1 MLEIFKIVKDR
12 KLFPIVPVFNGQN
25 RPSVSW
31 KDDTYHID
39 NIEKLEAQGEYFSYK
54 NKNGENKT
62 GKITGAALITGAK
75 SNIMVLDLD
84 RNHGTDGKDGI
95 SEYKK
100 IIDSLNLTEE
110 EIKKAFN
117 TFTVKTP
124 NGGLHLYFKYRE
136 GLKNTS
142 NGELAIDIRTDGG
155 IIITPGSLRRMKD
168 GTTKEYTV
176 RKNEE
181 IQQMPEQLFNKLQN
195 IFNSRNN
202 KKESTGNKIKTIK
215 LSTNN
220 YYSIKNEGERDNAL
234 FKYLCSMID
243 YKFFKNEENL
253 LQLAKMYNQC
263 YINPP
268 FDENTVMQKT
278 KQAISYVKK
287 PYCSS
292 TGKVVN
298 GSLVKYILNN
308 NDCYVKGNMFYIYD
322 KNEGIYK
329 YKDTND
335 LLKMYYDSI
344 VIDEDIDPAKAKKFA
359 DTIMGLGDRYTE
371 TFAYEN
377 RYIACKNGI
386 IDSLSNELLEFN
398 SKYKL
403 DCKFNGYYMKD
414 RQEYKDKFNQS
425 RFKSFLTDLLD
436 ESTIDTLQEAWGT
449 ILCPNSSKVQQCFIY
464 IGLGSNGKSSL
475 FDIQEALLK
484 DADKSICGISLG
496 AFGDDFILSMA
507 EGKRMNVVR
516 DDAFEYKISGL
527 FKSCVCGEEVTVNK
541 KHKDY
546 VRIKFNLSWFYG
558 LNTMPITSDK
568 SFGFYRRPI
577 LIPFNRRFGSKK
589 DVLEGKADKEAIPG
603 IVEEIINNEMDIVFN
618 WAYEGLQRLISNNWK
633 ITQSQEALNK
643 MEEYKEESDT
653 AYAFYKHKLIKSIGS
668 KISASALYKDYEE
681 YCMVERLKP
690 MNPTQFGRQLKSLG
704 HEKFKSC
711 GNMYFKDLDYYK
723 KYTEAEDNDMP
734 F

>member
-1 MLEIFKIVKDR
+1 MLNIFNTVKDR
-12 KLFPIVPVFNGQN
+12 KLLPVVPIFNN
-25 RPSVSW
+25 ANFPSVPW
-31 KDDTYHID
+31 KSEINHID
-39 NIEKLEAQGEYFSYK
+39 TIEKLEQQGEYFDYK
-54 NKNGENKT
+54 NKNNEAKK
-62 GKITGAALITGAK
+62 GKITGASLLTGEK
-75 SNIMVLDLD
+75 SGVMVLDLD
-84 RNHGTDGKDGI
+84 RNHGTGEVDGVVN
-95 SEYKK
+95 YKK
-100 IIDSLNLTEE
+100 LVDSLNLSEE
-110 EIKKAFN
+110 DKEKAFN

-124 NGGLHLYFKYRE
+124 NGGLHLYFNWKE
-136 GLKNTS
+136 GLKSDS
-142 NGELAIDIRTDGG
+142 NNKLSIDLKTTGG
-155 IIITPGSLRRMKD
+155 LIVAPGSIRKMKD
-168 GTTKEYTV
+168 GTFKTYTV
-176 RKNEE
+176 YKDVE
-181 IQQMPEQLFNKLQN
+181 IQDMPEGLFNELLKYFGKVKPVAKN
-195 IFNSRNN
+195 
-202 KKESTGNKIKTIK
+202 TKIKTIK
-215 LSTNN
+215 SASNN
-220 YYSIKNEGERDNAL
+220 HYTVKNEGERDAAL

-243 YKFFKNEENL
+243 YKFFKNEKNL
-253 LQLAKMYNQC
+253 FELAKMYNQC

-278 KQAISYVKK
+278 RQAISYVKK

-329 YKDTND
+329 YKDSND
-335 LLKMYYDSI
+335 LLKMYYDNI
-344 VIDEDIDPAKAKKFA
+344 VIDEDIDPAKAKKFS
-359 DTIMGLGDRYTE
+359 DTIMGLGDRYTD
-371 TFAYEN
+371 TFTYEN
-377 RYIACKNGI
+377 RYIACENGI
-386 IDSLSNELLEFN
+386 IDSLNNELLEFN
-398 SKYKL
+398 PKYKL
-403 DCKFNGYYMKD
+403 DCKFNGSYMKN

-425 RFKSFLTDLLD
+425 RFKRFLNDLLD
-436 ESTIDTLQEAWGT
+436 ESTISTLQEAWGT
-449 ILCPNSSKVQQCFIY
+449 ILCPTSSKVQQCFIY

-577 LIPFNRRFGSKK
+577 LIPFNNRFGSKK
-589 DVLEGKADKEAIPG
+589 DVLEGKADKVAIPG
-603 IVEEIINNEMDIVFN
+603 VVEDIINNEMDIVFN
-618 WAYEGLQRLISNNWK
+618 WAYEGLQRLILNNWK

-681 YCMVERLKP
+681 YCTIERLKP

-704 HEKFKSC
+704 HDKFKSC
-711 GNMYFKDLDYYK
+711 GNMYFKDLDYIK
-723 KYTEAEDNDMP
+723 LIEIDDNEMP

>member
-1 MLEIFKIVKDR
+1 MLNIFNTVKDR
-12 KLFPIVPVFNGQN
+12 KLLPVVPIFNN
-25 RPSVSW
+25 ANFPSVPW
-31 KDDTYHID
+31 KSEINHID
-39 NIEKLEAQGEYFSYK
+39 TIEKLEQQGEYFDYK
-54 NKNGENKT
+54 NKNNEAKK
-62 GKITGAALITGAK
+62 GKITGASLLTGEK
-75 SNIMVLDLD
+75 SGVMVLDLD
-84 RNHGTDGKDGI
+84 RNHGTGEVDGVVN
-95 SEYKK
+95 YKK
-100 IIDSLNLTEE
+100 LVDSLNLSEE
-110 EIKKAFN
+110 DKEKAFN

-124 NGGLHLYFKYRE
+124 NGGLHLYFNWKE
-136 GLKNTS
+136 GLKSDSNNKLSIDLKTS
-142 NGELAIDIRTDGG
+142 GG
-155 IIITPGSLRRMKD
+155 LIVAPGSIRKMKD
-168 GTTKEYTV
+168 GTYKTYTV
-176 RKNEE
+176 YKDVE
-181 IQQMPEQLFNKLQN
+181 IQEMPDKLFNELLKYFGKVKPVAKN
-195 IFNSRNN
+195 
-202 KKESTGNKIKTIK
+202 TKIKTIK
-215 LSTNN
+215 SASNN
-220 YYSIKNEGERDNAL
+220 HYTVKNEGERDAAL

-243 YKFFKNEENL
+243 YKFFKNEKNL
-253 LQLAKMYNQC
+253 FELAKMYNQC

-278 KQAISYVKK
+278 RQAISYVKK

-329 YKDTND
+329 YKDSND
-335 LLKMYYDSI
+335 LLKMYYDNI

-359 DTIMGLGDRYTE
+359 DTIMGLGDRYTD
-371 TFAYEN
+371 TFAYED
-377 RYIACKNGI
+377 RYIACENGI
-386 IDSLSNELLEFN
+386 IDSFNNELLEFN

-464 IGLGSNGKSSL
+464 IGFGSNGKSSL
-475 FDIQEALLK
+475 FKIQEALLK

-577 LIPFNRRFGSKK
+577 LIPFNNRFGSKK
-589 DVLEGKADKEAIPG
+589 DVLEGRADKVAIPG
-603 IVEEIINNEMDIVFN
+603 VVEDIINNEMDIVFN
-618 WAYEGLQRLISNNWK
+618 WAYEGLQRLILNNWK

-681 YCMVERLKP
+681 YCTIERLKP

-704 HEKFKSC
+704 HDKFKSC
-711 GNMYFKDLDYYK
+711 GNMYFKDLDYIK
-723 KYTEAEDNDMP
+723 LIEIDDNEMP

>member
-1 MLEIFKIVKDR
+1 MLNIFNTVKDR
-12 KLFPIVPVFNGQN
+12 KLLPVVPIFNN
-25 RPSVSW
+25 ANFPSVPW
-31 KDDTYHID
+31 KSEINHID
-39 NIEKLEAQGEYFSYK
+39 TIEKLEQQGEYFDYK
-54 NKNGENKT
+54 NKNNEAKK
-62 GKITGAALITGAK
+62 GKITGASLLTGEK
-75 SNIMVLDLD
+75 SGVMVLDLD
-84 RNHGTDGKDGI
+84 RNHGTGEVDGVVN
-95 SEYKK
+95 YKK
-100 IIDSLNLTEE
+100 LVDSLNLSEE
-110 EIKKAFN
+110 DKEKAFN

-124 NGGLHLYFKYRE
+124 NGGLHLYFNWKE
-136 GLKNTS
+136 GLKSDSNNKLSIDLKTS
-142 NGELAIDIRTDGG
+142 GG
-155 IIITPGSLRRMKD
+155 LIVAPGSIRKMKD
-168 GTTKEYTV
+168 GTYKTYTV
-176 RKNEE
+176 YKDVE
-181 IQQMPEQLFNKLQN
+181 IQEMPDKLFNELLKYFGKVKPVAKN
-195 IFNSRNN
+195 
-202 KKESTGNKIKTIK
+202 TKIKTIK
-215 LSTNN
+215 SASNN
-220 YYSIKNEGERDNAL
+220 HYTVKNEGERDAAL

-243 YKFFKNEENL
+243 YKFFKNEKNL
-253 LQLAKMYNQC
+253 FELAKMYNQC

-278 KQAISYVKK
+278 RQAISYVKK

-329 YKDTND
+329 YKDSND
-335 LLKMYYDSI
+335 LLKMYYDNI
-344 VIDEDIDPAKAKKFA
+344 VIDEDIDPAKAKKFS
-359 DTIMGLGDRYTE
+359 DTIMGLGDRYTD
-371 TFAYEN
+371 TFTYEN
-377 RYIACKNGI
+377 RYIACENGI
-386 IDSLSNELLEFN
+386 IDSLNNELLEFN
-398 SKYKL
+398 PKYKL
-403 DCKFNGYYMKD
+403 DCKFNGSYMKN

-425 RFKSFLTDLLD
+425 RFKRFLNDLLD
-436 ESTIDTLQEAWGT
+436 ESTISTLQEAWGT

-577 LIPFNRRFGSKK
+577 LIPFNNRFGSKK
-589 DVLEGKADKEAIPG
+589 DVLEGKADKVAIPG
-603 IVEEIINNEMDIVFN
+603 VVEDIINNEMDIVFN
-618 WAYEGLQRLISNNWK
+618 WAYEGLQRLILNNWK

-681 YCMVERLKP
+681 YCTIERLKP

-704 HEKFKSC
+704 HDKFKSC
-711 GNMYFKDLDYYK
+711 GNMYFKDLDYIK
-723 KYTEAEDNDMP
+723 LIEIDDNEMP

>member
-1 MLEIFKIVKDR
+1 LLNIFNTVKDR
-12 KLFPIVPVFNGQN
+12 KLLPVVPIFNN
-25 RPSVSW
+25 ANFPSVPW
-31 KDDTYHID
+31 KSEINHID
-39 NIEKLEAQGEYFSYK
+39 TIEKLEQQGEYFDYK
-54 NKNGENKT
+54 NKNNEAKK
-62 GKITGAALITGAK
+62 GKITGASLLTGEK
-75 SNIMVLDLD
+75 SGVMVLDLD
-84 RNHGTDGKDGI
+84 RNHGTGEVDGVVN
-95 SEYKK
+95 YKK
-100 IIDSLNLTEE
+100 LVDSLNLSEE
-110 EIKKAFN
+110 DKEKAFN

-124 NGGLHLYFKYRE
+124 NGGLHLYFNWKE
-136 GLKNTS
+136 GLKSDSNNKLSIDLKTS
-142 NGELAIDIRTDGG
+142 GG
-155 IIITPGSLRRMKD
+155 LIVAPGSIRKMKD
-168 GTTKEYTV
+168 GTYKTYTV
-176 RKNEE
+176 YKDVE
-181 IQQMPEQLFNKLQN
+181 IQEMPDKLFNELLKYFGKVKPVAKN
-195 IFNSRNN
+195 
-202 KKESTGNKIKTIK
+202 TKIKTIK
-215 LSTNN
+215 SASNN
-220 YYSIKNEGERDNAL
+220 HYTVKNEGERDAAL

-243 YKFFKNEENL
+243 YKFFKNEKNL
-253 LQLAKMYNQC
+253 FELAKMYNQC

-278 KQAISYVKK
+278 RQAISYVKK

-329 YKDTND
+329 YKDSND
-335 LLKMYYDSI
+335 LLKMYYDNI

-359 DTIMGLGDRYTE
+359 DTIMGLGDRYTD
-371 TFAYEN
+371 TFAYED
-377 RYIACKNGI
+377 RYIACENGI
-386 IDSLSNELLEFN
+386 IDSLNNELLEFN
-398 SKYKL
+398 PKYKL
-403 DCKFNGYYMKD
+403 DCKFNGSYMKD
-414 RQEYKDKFNQS
+414 RQEYVNKFNQS
-425 RFKSFLTDLLD
+425 RFKRFLNDLLD
-436 ESTIDTLQEAWGT
+436 ESTISTLQEAWGT

-577 LIPFNRRFGSKK
+577 LIPFNNRFGSKK
-589 DVLEGKADKEAIPG
+589 DVLEGRADKEAIPG

-618 WAYEGLQRLISNNWK
+618 WAFEGLQRLIKNKWK
-633 ITQSQEALNK
+633 INQSQAALNK
-643 MEEYKEESDT
+643 MEEYKEESDS
-653 AYAFYKHKLIKSIGS
+653 AYAFYKYKLIKSIGS
-668 KISASALYKDYEE
+668 KISASSLYKDYEE
-681 YCMVERLKP
+681 YCTIERLKP

-711 GNMYFKDLDYYK
+711 GNMYFKDLAYVKFIPIDDDK
-723 KYTEAEDNDMP
+723 MP

>member
-1 MLEIFKIVKDR
+1 MLNIFNTVKDR
-12 KLFPIVPVFNGQN
+12 KLLPVVPIFNN
-25 RPSVSW
+25 ANFPSVPW
-31 KDDTYHID
+31 KSEINHID
-39 NIEKLEAQGEYFSYK
+39 TIEKLEQQGEYFDYK
-54 NKNGENKT
+54 NKNNEAKK
-62 GKITGAALITGAK
+62 GKITGASLLTGEK
-75 SNIMVLDLD
+75 SGVMVLDLD
-84 RNHGTDGKDGI
+84 RNHGTGEVDGVVN
-95 SEYKK
+95 YKK
-100 IIDSLNLTEE
+100 LVDSLNLSEE
-110 EIKKAFN
+110 DKEKAFN

-124 NGGLHLYFKYRE
+124 NGGLHLYFNWKE
-136 GLKNTS
+136 GLKSDSNNKLSIDLKTS
-142 NGELAIDIRTDGG
+142 GG
-155 IIITPGSLRRMKD
+155 LIVAPGSIRKMKD
-168 GTTKEYTV
+168 GTYKTYTV
-176 RKNEE
+176 YKDVE
-181 IQQMPEQLFNKLQN
+181 IQEMPDKLFNELLKYFGKVKPVAKN
-195 IFNSRNN
+195 
-202 KKESTGNKIKTIK
+202 TKIKTIK
-215 LSTNN
+215 SASNN
-220 YYSIKNEGERDNAL
+220 HYTVKNEGERDAAL

-243 YKFFKNEENL
+243 YKFFKNEKNL
-253 LQLAKMYNQC
+253 FELAKMYNQC

-278 KQAISYVKK
+278 RQAISYVKK

-329 YKDTND
+329 YKDSND
-335 LLKMYYDSI
+335 LLKMYYDNI
-344 VIDEDIDPAKAKKFA
+344 VIDEDIDPAKAKKFS
-359 DTIMGLGDRYTE
+359 DTIMGLGDRYTD
-371 TFAYEN
+371 TFTYEN
-377 RYIACKNGI
+377 RYIACENGI
-386 IDSLSNELLEFN
+386 IDSLNNELLEFN
-398 SKYKL
+398 PKYKL
-403 DCKFNGYYMKD
+403 DCKFNGSYMKN

-425 RFKSFLTDLLD
+425 HFKKFLNDLLD
-436 ESTIDTLQEAWGT
+436 KSTISTLQEAWGT

-577 LIPFNRRFGSKK
+577 LIPFNNRFGSKK
-589 DVLEGKADKEAIPG
+589 DVLEGKADKVAIPG
-603 IVEEIINNEMDIVFN
+603 VVEDIINNEMDIVFN
-618 WAYEGLQRLISNNWK
+618 WAYEGLQRLILNNWK

-681 YCMVERLKP
+681 YCTIERLKP

-704 HEKFKSC
+704 HDKFKSC
-711 GNMYFKDLDYYK
+711 GNMYFKDLDYIK
-723 KYTEAEDNDMP
+723 LIEIDDNEMP

>member
-1 MLEIFKIVKDR
+1 LLNIFNTVKDR
-12 KLFPIVPVFNGQN
+12 KLLPVVPIFNN
-25 RPSVSW
+25 ANFPSVPW
-31 KDDTYHID
+31 KSEINHID
-39 NIEKLEAQGEYFSYK
+39 TIEKLEQQGEYFDYK
-54 NKNGENKT
+54 NKNNEAKK
-62 GKITGAALITGAK
+62 GKITGASLLTGEK
-75 SNIMVLDLD
+75 SGVMVLDLD
-84 RNHGTDGKDGI
+84 RNHGTGEVDGVI
-95 SEYKK
+95 NYKK
-100 IIDSLNLTEE
+100 LVDSLNLSEE
-110 EIKKAFN
+110 DKKKAFN

-124 NGGLHLYFKYRE
+124 NGGLHLYFNWKE
-136 GLKNTS
+136 GLKSDS
-142 NGELAIDIRTDGG
+142 NNKLSIDLKTTGG
-155 IIITPGSLRRMKD
+155 LIVAPGSIRKMKD
-168 GTTKEYTV
+168 GTFKTYTV
-176 RKNEE
+176 YKDVE
-181 IQQMPEQLFNKLQN
+181 IQEMPDKLFNELLKYFGKVKPVAKN
-195 IFNSRNN
+195 
-202 KKESTGNKIKTIK
+202 TKIKTIK
-215 LSTNN
+215 SASNN
-220 YYSIKNEGERDNAL
+220 HYAVKNEGERDAAL

-253 LQLAKMYNQC
+253 FELAKMYNQC

-268 FDENTVMQKT
+268 FDENTVMQKV
-278 KQAISYVKK
+278 KQAIAYVKK
-287 PYCSS
+287 PYCGS

-329 YKDTND
+329 YKDSND
-335 LLKMYYDSI
+335 LLKMYYDNI
-344 VIDEDIDPAKAKKFA
+344 VIDEDIDPAKAKKFS
-359 DTIMGLGDRYTE
+359 DTIMGLGDRYTD
-371 TFAYEN
+371 TFTYEN
-377 RYIACKNGI
+377 RYIACENGI
-386 IDSLSNELLEFN
+386 IDSLNNELLEFN
-398 SKYKL
+398 PKYKL
-403 DCKFNGYYMKD
+403 DCKFNGSYMKN

-425 RFKSFLTDLLD
+425 RFKSFLNDLLD

-507 EGKRMNVVR
+507 EGKRMNIVR

-546 VRIKFNLSWFYG
+546 VRLKFNLSWFYG

-577 LIPFNRRFGSKK
+577 LIPFNNRFGSKK
-589 DVLEGKADKEAIPG
+589 DVLEGKADKVAIPG
-603 IVEEIINNEMDIVFN
+603 VVEDIINNEMDIVFN
-618 WAYEGLQRLISNNWK
+618 WAYEGLQRLILNNWK

-681 YCMVERLKP
+681 YCTIERLKP

-704 HEKFKSC
+704 HDKLKSC
-711 GNMYFKDLDYYK
+711 GNMYFKDLDYIK
-723 KYTEAEDNDMP
+723 LIEIDDNEMP

>member
-1 MLEIFKIVKDR
+1 MLNIFNTVKDR
-12 KLFPIVPVFNGQN
+12 KLLPVVPIFNN
-25 RPSVSW
+25 ANFPSVPW
-31 KDDTYHID
+31 KSEINHID
-39 NIEKLEAQGEYFSYK
+39 TIEKLEQQGEYFDYK
-54 NKNGENKT
+54 NKNNEAKK
-62 GKITGAALITGAK
+62 GKITGASLLTGEK
-75 SNIMVLDLD
+75 SGVMVLDLD
-84 RNHGTDGKDGI
+84 RNHGTGEVDGVVN
-95 SEYKK
+95 YKK
-100 IIDSLNLTEE
+100 LVDSLNLSEE
-110 EIKKAFN
+110 DKEKAFN

-124 NGGLHLYFKYRE
+124 NGGLHLYFNWKE
-136 GLKNTS
+136 GLKSDSNNKLSIDLKTS
-142 NGELAIDIRTDGG
+142 GG
-155 IIITPGSLRRMKD
+155 LIVAPGSIRKMKD
-168 GTTKEYTV
+168 GTYKTYTV
-176 RKNEE
+176 YKDVE
-181 IQQMPEQLFNKLQN
+181 IQEMPDKLFNELLKYFGKVKPVAKN
-195 IFNSRNN
+195 
-202 KKESTGNKIKTIK
+202 TKIKTIK
-215 LSTNN
+215 SASNN
-220 YYSIKNEGERDNAL
+220 HYTVKNEGERDAAL

-243 YKFFKNEENL
+243 YKFFKNEKNL
-253 LQLAKMYNQC
+253 FELAKMYNQC

-278 KQAISYVKK
+278 RQAISYVKK

-329 YKDTND
+329 YKDSND
-335 LLKMYYDSI
+335 LLKMYYDNI
-344 VIDEDIDPAKAKKFA
+344 VIDEDIDPAKAKKFS
-359 DTIMGLGDRYTE
+359 DTIMGLGDRYTD
-371 TFAYEN
+371 TFTYEN
-377 RYIACKNGI
+377 RYIACENGI
-386 IDSLSNELLEFN
+386 IDSLNNELLEFN
-398 SKYKL
+398 PKYKL
-403 DCKFNGYYMKD
+403 DCKFNGSYMKN

-425 RFKSFLTDLLD
+425 RFKRFLNDLLD
-436 ESTIDTLQEAWGT
+436 ESTISTLQEAWGT

-546 VRIKFNLSWFYG
+546 VRIKFNLPWFYG

-577 LIPFNRRFGSKK
+577 LIPFNNRFGSKK
-589 DVLEGKADKEAIPG
+589 DVLEGKADKVAIPG
-603 IVEEIINNEMDIVFN
+603 VVEDIINNEMDIVFN
-618 WAYEGLQRLISNNWK
+618 WAYEGLQRLILNNWK

-681 YCMVERLKP
+681 YCTIERLKP

-704 HEKFKSC
+704 HDKFKSC
-711 GNMYFKDLDYYK
+711 GNMYFKDLDYIK
-723 KYTEAEDNDMP
+723 LIEIDDNEMP

>member
-1 MLEIFKIVKDR
+1 MLNIFNTVKDR
-12 KLFPIVPVFNGQN
+12 KLLPVVPIFNN
-25 RPSVSW
+25 ANFPSVPW
-31 KDDTYHID
+31 KSEINHID
-39 NIEKLEAQGEYFSYK
+39 TIEKLEQQGEYFDYK
-54 NKNGENKT
+54 NKNNEAKK
-62 GKITGAALITGAK
+62 GKITGASLLTGEK
-75 SNIMVLDLD
+75 SGVMVLDLD
-84 RNHGTDGKDGI
+84 RNHGTGEVDGVVN
-95 SEYKK
+95 YKK
-100 IIDSLNLTEE
+100 LVDSLNLSEE
-110 EIKKAFN
+110 DKEKAFN

-124 NGGLHLYFKYRE
+124 NGGLHLYFNWKE
-136 GLKNTS
+136 GLKSDSNNKLSIDLKTS
-142 NGELAIDIRTDGG
+142 GG
-155 IIITPGSLRRMKD
+155 LIVAPGSIRKMKD
-168 GTTKEYTV
+168 GTYKTYTV
-176 RKNEE
+176 YKDVE
-181 IQQMPEQLFNKLQN
+181 IQEMPDKLFNELLKYFGKVKPVAKN
-195 IFNSRNN
+195 
-202 KKESTGNKIKTIK
+202 TKIKTIK
-215 LSTNN
+215 SASNN
-220 YYSIKNEGERDNAL
+220 HYTVKNEGERDAAL

-243 YKFFKNEENL
+243 YKFFKNEKNL
-253 LQLAKMYNQC
+253 FELAKMYNQC

-278 KQAISYVKK
+278 RQAISYVKK

-329 YKDTND
+329 YKDSND
-335 LLKMYYDSI
+335 LLKMYYDNI
-344 VIDEDIDPAKAKKFA
+344 VIDEDIDPAKAKKFS
-359 DTIMGLGDRYTE
+359 DTIMGLGDRYTD
-371 TFAYEN
+371 TFTYEN
-377 RYIACKNGI
+377 RYIACENGI
-386 IDSLSNELLEFN
+386 IDSLNNELLEFN
-398 SKYKL
+398 HKYKL
-403 DCKFNGYYMKD
+403 DCKFNGSYMKN

-425 RFKSFLTDLLD
+425 RFKIFLNDLLD
-436 ESTIDTLQEAWGT
+436 ESTISTLQEAWGT

-577 LIPFNRRFGSKK
+577 LIPFNNRFGSKK
-589 DVLEGKADKEAIPG
+589 DVLEGKADKVAIPG
-603 IVEEIINNEMDIVFN
+603 VVEDIINNEMDIVFN

-681 YCMVERLKP
+681 YCTIERLKP

-704 HEKFKSC
+704 HDKFKSC
-711 GNMYFKDLDYYK
+711 GNIYFKDLDYIK
-723 KYTEAEDNDMP
+723 LIAIDDNEMP

>member
-1 MLEIFKIVKDR
+1 MLNIFNTVKDR
-12 KLFPIVPVFNGQN
+12 KLLPVVPIFNN
-25 RPSVSW
+25 TNFPSVPW
-31 KDDTYHID
+31 KSEINHID
-39 NIEKLEAQGEYFSYK
+39 TIEKLEQQGEYFDYK
-54 NKNGENKT
+54 NKNNEAKK
-62 GKITGAALITGAK
+62 GKITGASLLTGEK
-75 SNIMVLDLD
+75 SGVMVLDLD
-84 RNHGTDGKDGI
+84 RNHGTGEVDGVVN
-95 SEYKK
+95 YKK
-100 IIDSLNLTEE
+100 LVDSLNLSEE
-110 EIKKAFN
+110 DKEKAFN

-124 NGGLHLYFKYRE
+124 NGGLHLYFNWKE
-136 GLKNTS
+136 GLKSDSNNKLSIDLKTS
-142 NGELAIDIRTDGG
+142 GG
-155 IIITPGSLRRMKD
+155 LIVAPGSIRKMKD
-168 GTTKEYTV
+168 GTYKTYTV
-176 RKNEE
+176 YKDVE
-181 IQQMPEQLFNKLQN
+181 IQEMPDKLFNELLKYFGKVKPVAKN
-195 IFNSRNN
+195 
-202 KKESTGNKIKTIK
+202 TKIKTIK
-215 LSTNN
+215 SASNN
-220 YYSIKNEGERDNAL
+220 HYTVKNEGERDAAL

-243 YKFFKNEENL
+243 YKFFKNEKNL
-253 LQLAKMYNQC
+253 FELAKMYNQC

-278 KQAISYVKK
+278 RQAISYVKK

-329 YKDTND
+329 YKDSND
-335 LLKMYYDSI
+335 LLKMYYDNI
-344 VIDEDIDPAKAKKFA
+344 VIDEDIDPAKAKKFS
-359 DTIMGLGDRYTE
+359 DTIMGLGDRYTD
-371 TFAYEN
+371 TFTYEN
-377 RYIACKNGI
+377 RYIACENGI
-386 IDSLSNELLEFN
+386 IDSLNNELLEFN
-398 SKYKL
+398 HKYKL
-403 DCKFNGYYMKD
+403 DCKFNGSYMKN

-425 RFKSFLTDLLD
+425 RFKRFLNDLLD
-436 ESTIDTLQEAWGT
+436 ESTISTLQEAWGT

-577 LIPFNRRFGSKK
+577 LIPFNNRFGSKK
-589 DVLEGKADKEAIPG
+589 DVLEGKADKVAIPG
-603 IVEEIINNEMDIVFN
+603 VVEDIINNEMDIVFN
-618 WAYEGLQRLISNNWK
+618 WAYEGLQRLILNNWK

-681 YCMVERLKP
+681 YCTIERLKP

-704 HEKFKSC
+704 HDKFKSC
-711 GNMYFKDLDYYK
+711 GNMYFKDLDYIK
-723 KYTEAEDNDMP
+723 LIEIDDNEMP

>member
-1 MLEIFKIVKDR
+1 MLNIFNTVKDR
-12 KLFPIVPVFNGQN
+12 KLLPVVPIFNN
-25 RPSVSW
+25 ANFPSVPW
-31 KDDTYHID
+31 KSEINHID
-39 NIEKLEAQGEYFSYK
+39 TIEKLEQQGEYFDYK
-54 NKNGENKT
+54 NKNNEAKK
-62 GKITGAALITGAK
+62 GKITGASLLTGEK
-75 SNIMVLDLD
+75 SGVMVLDLD
-84 RNHGTDGKDGI
+84 RNHGTGEVDGVVN
-95 SEYKK
+95 YKK
-100 IIDSLNLTEE
+100 LVDSLNLSEE
-110 EIKKAFN
+110 DKEKAFN

-124 NGGLHLYFKYRE
+124 NGGLHLYFNWKE
-136 GLKNTS
+136 GLKSDSNNKLSIDLKTS
-142 NGELAIDIRTDGG
+142 GG
-155 IIITPGSLRRMKD
+155 LIVAPGSIRKMKD
-168 GTTKEYTV
+168 GTYKTYTV
-176 RKNEE
+176 YKDVE
-181 IQQMPEQLFNKLQN
+181 IQEMPDKLFNELLKYFGKVKPVAKN
-195 IFNSRNN
+195 
-202 KKESTGNKIKTIK
+202 TKIKTIK
-215 LSTNN
+215 SASNN
-220 YYSIKNEGERDNAL
+220 HYTVKNEGERDAAL

-243 YKFFKNEENL
+243 YKFFKNEKNL
-253 LQLAKMYNQC
+253 FELAKMYNQC

-278 KQAISYVKK
+278 RQAISYVKK

-329 YKDTND
+329 YKDSND
-335 LLKMYYDSI
+335 LLKMYYDNI

-359 DTIMGLGDRYTE
+359 DTIMGLGDRYTD
-371 TFAYEN
+371 TFAYED
-377 RYIACKNGI
+377 RYIACENGI
-386 IDSLSNELLEFN
+386 IDSLNNELLEFN
-398 SKYKL
+398 PKYKL
-403 DCKFNGYYMKD
+403 DCKFNGSYMKD
-414 RQEYKDKFNQS
+414 RQEYVNKFNQS
-425 RFKSFLTDLLD
+425 RFKRFLNDLLD
-436 ESTIDTLQEAWGT
+436 ESTISTLQEAWGT

-577 LIPFNRRFGSKK
+577 LIPFNNRFGSKK
-589 DVLEGKADKEAIPG
+589 DVLEGRADKEAIPG

-618 WAYEGLQRLISNNWK
+618 WAFEGLQRLIKNKWK
-633 ITQSQEALNK
+633 INQSQAALNK
-643 MEEYKEESDT
+643 MEEYKEESDS
-653 AYAFYKHKLIKSIGS
+653 AYAFYKYKLIKSIGS
-668 KISASALYKDYEE
+668 KISASSLYKDYEE
-681 YCMVERLKP
+681 YCTIERLKP

-711 GNMYFKDLDYYK
+711 GNMYFKDLAYVKFIPIDDDK
-723 KYTEAEDNDMP
+723 MP

>member
-1 MLEIFKIVKDR
+1 MLNIFNTVKDR
-12 KLFPIVPVFNGQN
+12 KLLPVVPIFNN
-25 RPSVSW
+25 ANFPSVPW
-31 KDDTYHID
+31 KSEINHID
-39 NIEKLEAQGEYFSYK
+39 TIEKLEQQGEYFDYK
-54 NKNGENKT
+54 NKNNEAKK
-62 GKITGAALITGAK
+62 GKITGASLLTGEK
-75 SNIMVLDLD
+75 SGVMVLDLD
-84 RNHGTDGKDGI
+84 RNHGTGEVDGVVN
-95 SEYKK
+95 YKK
-100 IIDSLNLTEE
+100 LVDSLNLSEE
-110 EIKKAFN
+110 DKEKAFN

-124 NGGLHLYFKYRE
+124 NGGLHLYFNWKE
-136 GLKNTS
+136 GLKSDSNNKLSIDLKTS
-142 NGELAIDIRTDGG
+142 GG
-155 IIITPGSLRRMKD
+155 LIVAPGSIRKMKD
-168 GTTKEYTV
+168 GTYKTYTV
-176 RKNEE
+176 YKDVE
-181 IQQMPEQLFNKLQN
+181 IQEMPDKLFNELLKYFGKVKPVAKN
-195 IFNSRNN
+195 
-202 KKESTGNKIKTIK
+202 TKIKTIK
-215 LSTNN
+215 SASNN
-220 YYSIKNEGERDNAL
+220 HYTVKNEGERDAAL

-243 YKFFKNEENL
+243 YKFFKNEKNL
-253 LQLAKMYNQC
+253 FELAKMYNQC

-268 FDENTVMQKT
+268 FDESTVMQKT
-278 KQAISYVKK
+278 RQAISYVKK

-329 YKDTND
+329 YKDSND
-335 LLKMYYDSI
+335 LLKMYYDNI
-344 VIDEDIDPAKAKKFA
+344 VIDEDIDPAKAKKFS
-359 DTIMGLGDRYTE
+359 DTIMGLGDRYTD
-371 TFAYEN
+371 TFTYEN
-377 RYIACKNGI
+377 RYIACENGI
-386 IDSLSNELLEFN
+386 IDSLNNELLEFN
-398 SKYKL
+398 HKYKL
-403 DCKFNGYYMKD
+403 DCKFNGSYMKN

-425 RFKSFLTDLLD
+425 RFKIFLNDLLD
-436 ESTIDTLQEAWGT
+436 ESTISTLQEAWGT

-577 LIPFNRRFGSKK
+577 LIPFNNRFGSKK
-589 DVLEGKADKEAIPG
+589 DVLEGKADKVAIPG
-603 IVEEIINNEMDIVFN
+603 VVEDIINNEMDIVFN

-681 YCMVERLKP
+681 YCTIERLKP

-704 HEKFKSC
+704 HDKFKSC
-711 GNMYFKDLDYYK
+711 GNIYFKDLDYIK
-723 KYTEAEDNDMP
+723 LIAIDDNEMP

>member
-1 MLEIFKIVKDR
+1 MLDIFNTVKDR
-12 KLFPIVPVFNGQN
+12 KLLPVVPIFNN
-25 RPSVSW
+25 TNFPSVPW
-31 KDDTYHID
+31 KDANHID
-39 NIEKLEAQGEYFSYK
+39 NIEKLEAQGEHFQYK
-54 NKNGENKT
+54 NKNNENKK
-62 GKITGAALITGAK
+62 GKITGASLLTGKK
-75 SNIMVLDLD
+75 SGYMVLDLD
-84 RNHGTDGKDGI
+84 RNHGSGEVDGVAN
-95 SEYKK
+95 YKK
-100 IIDSLNLTEE
+100 LVDGLNLTEE
-110 EIKKAFN
+110 EKEKAFN
-117 TFTVKTP
+117 TFTVRTP
-124 NGGLHLYFKYRE
+124 NGGLHLYFKYKE
-136 GLKNTS
+136 GLKSDS
-142 NGELAIDIRTDGG
+142 NSKLSIDLKTDGG
-155 IIITPGSLRRMKD
+155 LIVAPGSIRKMKD
-168 GTTKEYTV
+168 GTFRTYTV
-176 RKNEE
+176 HKDNPVEE
-181 IQQMPEQLFNKLQN
+181 MPEALFNELLKYFGKVKPEAKN
-195 IFNSRNN
+195 
-202 KKESTGNKIKTIK
+202 NKIKTIK
-215 LSTNN
+215 STSNN
-220 YYSIKNEGERDNAL
+220 HYSVKNEGERDDAL

-243 YKFFKNEENL
+243 YKFFKNEGNL
-253 LQLAKMYNQC
+253 MELAKMYNQC

-268 FDENTVMQKT
+268 FDENTVIQKV

-287 PYCSS
+287 PYCGS

-308 NDCYVKGNMFYIYD
+308 NECYVKGNMFYIYD
-322 KNEGIYK
+322 KKEGIYT
-329 YKDTND
+329 YKDSND

-359 DTIMGLGDRYTE
+359 DTIMGLSDRYTD
-371 TFAYEN
+371 TFTYEN

-386 IDSLSNELLEFN
+386 IDSLNNELLEFN
-398 SKYKL
+398 PKYKL
-403 DCKFNGYYMKD
+403 DCKFDGSYIKD

-425 RFKSFLTDLLD
+425 RFKSFLNDLLD

-577 LIPFNRRFGSKK
+577 LIPFNNRFGSKK

-603 IVEEIINNEMDIVFN
+603 IVEDIINNEMDIVFN
-618 WAYEGLQRLISNNWK
+618 WAYEGLQRLIKNNWK

-643 MEEYKEESDT
+643 MEEYKEESDS
-653 AYAFYKHKLIKSIGS
+653 AYAFYKYKLIKSIGN
-668 KISASALYKDYEE
+668 KISASALYKDYEA
-681 YCMVERLKP
+681 YCEVERLKP
-690 MNPTQFGRQLKSLG
+690 MNPANFGRQLASLG
-704 HEKFKSC
+704 HDKFKSH
-711 GNMYFKDLDYYK
+711 GNIYFKNLDYRK
-723 KYTEAEDNDMP
+723 FEEAEDNEMP

>member
-1 MLEIFKIVKDR
+1 MLNIFNTVKDK
-12 KLFPIVPVFNGQN
+12 KLLPVVPIFNN
-25 RPSVSW
+25 ANFPSVPW
-31 KDDTYHID
+31 KSEINHID
-39 NIEKLEAQGEYFSYK
+39 TIDKLEQQGEYFDYK
-54 NKNGENKT
+54 NKNNEAKK
-62 GKITGAALITGAK
+62 GKITGASLLTGEK
-75 SNIMVLDLD
+75 SGVMVLDLD
-84 RNHGTDGKDGI
+84 RNHGTGEVDGVVN
-95 SEYKK
+95 YKK
-100 IIDSLNLTEE
+100 LVDSLNLSEE
-110 EIKKAFN
+110 DKKKAFN

-136 GLKNTS
+136 GLKSDSNNKLSIDLKTS
-142 NGELAIDIRTDGG
+142 GG
-155 IIITPGSLRRMKD
+155 LIVAPGSIRKMKD
-168 GTTKEYTV
+168 ESYKTYTV
-176 RKNEE
+176 YKDVE
-181 IQQMPEQLFNKLQN
+181 IQEIPEGLFNELLKYFGKVKPAAKN
-195 IFNSRNN
+195 
-202 KKESTGNKIKTIK
+202 NKIKTIK
-215 LSTNN
+215 SASNN
-220 YYSIKNEGERDNAL
+220 HYTVKNEGERDAAL

-243 YKFFKNEENL
+243 YKFFKHEKNL
-253 LQLAKMYNQC
+253 LELAKMYNQC

-268 FDENTVMQKT
+268 FDENTVIQKV
-278 KQAISYVKK
+278 KQAIAYVKK

-329 YKDTND
+329 YKDSND
-335 LLKMYYDSI
+335 LLKMYYDNI
-344 VIDEDIDPAKAKKFA
+344 VIDEDIDPAKAKKFS
-359 DTIMGLGDRYTE
+359 DTIMGLGDRYTD
-371 TFAYEN
+371 TFTYEN
-377 RYIACKNGI
+377 RYIACENGI
-386 IDSLSNELLEFN
+386 IDSLNNELLEFN
-398 SKYKL
+398 PKYKL
-403 DCKFNGYYMKD
+403 DCKFNGSYMKN

-425 RFKSFLTDLLD
+425 HFKKFLNDLLD
-436 ESTIDTLQEAWGT
+436 KSTISTLQEAWGT

-577 LIPFNRRFGSKK
+577 LIPFNNRFGSKK
-589 DVLEGKADKEAIPG
+589 DVLEGKADKVAIPG
-603 IVEEIINNEMDIVFN
+603 VVEDIINNEMDIVFN
-618 WAYEGLQRLISNNWK
+618 WAYEGLQRLILNNWK

-681 YCMVERLKP
+681 YCTIERLKP

-704 HEKFKSC
+704 HDKFKSC
-711 GNMYFKDLDYYK
+711 GNMYFKDLDYIK
-723 KYTEAEDNDMP
+723 LIEIDDNEMP

>member
-1 MLEIFKIVKDR
+1 MLNIFNTVKDR
-12 KLFPIVPVFNGQN
+12 KLLPVVPIFNN
-25 RPSVSW
+25 ANFPSVPW
-31 KDDTYHID
+31 KSEINHID
-39 NIEKLEAQGEYFSYK
+39 TIDKLEQQGEYFDYK
-54 NKNGENKT
+54 NKNNEAKK
-62 GKITGAALITGAK
+62 GKITGASLLTGEK
-75 SNIMVLDLD
+75 SGVMVLDLD
-84 RNHGTDGKDGI
+84 RNHGTGEVDGVVN
-95 SEYKK
+95 YKK
-100 IIDSLNLTEE
+100 LVDSLNLSEE
-110 EIKKAFN
+110 DKKKAFN

-124 NGGLHLYFKYRE
+124 NGGLHLYFNWKE
-136 GLKNTS
+136 GLKSDS
-142 NGELAIDIRTDGG
+142 NNKLSIDLKTTGG
-155 IIITPGSLRRMKD
+155 LIVAPGSIRKMKD
-168 GTTKEYTV
+168 GTFKTYTV
-176 RKNEE
+176 YKDVE
-181 IQQMPEQLFNKLQN
+181 IQDMPEGLFNELLKYFGKVKPVAKN
-195 IFNSRNN
+195 
-202 KKESTGNKIKTIK
+202 TKIKTIK
-215 LSTNN
+215 SASNN
-220 YYSIKNEGERDNAL
+220 HYTVKNEGERDAAL

-243 YKFFKNEENL
+243 YKFFKNEKNL
-253 LQLAKMYNQC
+253 FELAKMYNQC

-278 KQAISYVKK
+278 RQAISYVKK

-329 YKDTND
+329 YKDSND
-335 LLKMYYDSI
+335 LLKMYYDNI
-344 VIDEDIDPAKAKKFA
+344 VIDEDIDPAKAKKFS
-359 DTIMGLGDRYTE
+359 DTIMGLGDRYTD
-371 TFAYEN
+371 TFTYEN
-377 RYIACKNGI
+377 RYIACENGI
-386 IDSLSNELLEFN
+386 IDSLNNELLEFN
-398 SKYKL
+398 PKYKL
-403 DCKFNGYYMKD
+403 DCKFNGSYMKN

-425 RFKSFLTDLLD
+425 HFKKFLNDLLD
-436 ESTIDTLQEAWGT
+436 KSTISTLQEAWGT

-577 LIPFNRRFGSKK
+577 LIPFNNRFGSKK
-589 DVLEGKADKEAIPG
+589 DVLEGKADKVAIPG
-603 IVEEIINNEMDIVFN
+603 VVEDIINNEMDIVFN
-618 WAYEGLQRLISNNWK
+618 WAYEGLQRLILNNWK

-681 YCMVERLKP
+681 YCTIERLKP

-704 HEKFKSC
+704 HDKFKSC
-711 GNMYFKDLDYYK
+711 GNMYFKDLDYIK
-723 KYTEAEDNDMP
+723 LIEIDDNEMP

>member
-1 MLEIFKIVKDR
+1 MLNIFNTVKDR
-12 KLFPIVPVFNGQN
+12 KLLPVVPIFNN
-25 RPSVSW
+25 ANFPSVPW
-31 KDDTYHID
+31 KSEINHID
-39 NIEKLEAQGEYFSYK
+39 TIEKLEQQGEYFDYK
-54 NKNGENKT
+54 NKNNEAKK
-62 GKITGAALITGAK
+62 GKITGASLLTGEK
-75 SNIMVLDLD
+75 SGVMVLDLD
-84 RNHGTDGKDGI
+84 RNHGTGEVDGVVN
-95 SEYKK
+95 YKK
-100 IIDSLNLTEE
+100 LVDSLNLSEE
-110 EIKKAFN
+110 DKEKAFN

-124 NGGLHLYFKYRE
+124 NGGLHLYFNWKE
-136 GLKNTS
+136 GLKSDSNNKLSIDLKTS
-142 NGELAIDIRTDGG
+142 GG
-155 IIITPGSLRRMKD
+155 LIVAPGSIRKMKD
-168 GTTKEYTV
+168 GTYKTYTV
-176 RKNEE
+176 YKDVE
-181 IQQMPEQLFNKLQN
+181 IQEMPDKLFNELLKYFGKVKPVAKN
-195 IFNSRNN
+195 
-202 KKESTGNKIKTIK
+202 TKIKTIK
-215 LSTNN
+215 SASNN
-220 YYSIKNEGERDNAL
+220 HYTVKNEGERDAAL

-243 YKFFKNEENL
+243 YKFFKNEKNL
-253 LQLAKMYNQC
+253 FELAKMYNQC

-278 KQAISYVKK
+278 RQAISYVKK

-329 YKDTND
+329 YKDSND
-335 LLKMYYDSI
+335 LLKMYYDNI
-344 VIDEDIDPAKAKKFA
+344 VIDEDIDPAKAKKFS
-359 DTIMGLGDRYTE
+359 DTIMGLGDRYTD
-371 TFAYEN
+371 TFTYEN
-377 RYIACKNGI
+377 RYIACENGI
-386 IDSLSNELLEFN
+386 IDSLNNELLEFN
-398 SKYKL
+398 HKYKL
-403 DCKFNGYYMKD
+403 DCKFNGSYMKN

-425 RFKSFLTDLLD
+425 RFKIFLNDLLD
-436 ESTIDTLQEAWGT
+436 ESTISTLQEAWGT

-577 LIPFNRRFGSKK
+577 LIPFNNRFGSKK
-589 DVLEGKADKEAIPG
+589 DVLEGKADKVAIPG
-603 IVEEIINNEMDIVFN
+603 VVEDIINNEMDIVFN

-681 YCMVERLKP
+681 YCMIERLKP

-704 HEKFKSC
+704 HDKFKSC
-711 GNMYFKDLDYYK
+711 GNIYFKDLDYIK
-723 KYTEAEDNDMP
+723 LIAIDDNEMP

>member
-1 MLEIFKIVKDR
+1 MLNIFNTVKDR
-12 KLFPIVPVFNGQN
+12 KLLPVVPIFNN
-25 RPSVSW
+25 TNFPSVPW
-31 KDDTYHID
+31 KSEINHID
-39 NIEKLEAQGEYFSYK
+39 TIEKLEQQGEYFDYK
-54 NKNGENKT
+54 NKNNEAKK
-62 GKITGAALITGAK
+62 GKITGASLLTGEK
-75 SNIMVLDLD
+75 SGVMVLDLD
-84 RNHGTDGKDGI
+84 RNHGTGEVDGVVN
-95 SEYKK
+95 YKK
-100 IIDSLNLTEE
+100 LVDSLNLSEE
-110 EIKKAFN
+110 DKEKAFN

-124 NGGLHLYFKYRE
+124 NGGLHLYFNWKE
-136 GLKNTS
+136 GLKSDSNNKLSIDLKTS
-142 NGELAIDIRTDGG
+142 GG
-155 IIITPGSLRRMKD
+155 LIVAPGSIRKMKD
-168 GTTKEYTV
+168 GTYKTYTV
-176 RKNEE
+176 YKDVE
-181 IQQMPEQLFNKLQN
+181 IQEMPDKLFNELLKYFGKVKPVAKN
-195 IFNSRNN
+195 
-202 KKESTGNKIKTIK
+202 TKIKTIK
-215 LSTNN
+215 SASNN
-220 YYSIKNEGERDNAL
+220 HYTVKNEGERDAAL

-243 YKFFKNEENL
+243 YKFFKNEKNL
-253 LQLAKMYNQC
+253 FELAKMYNQC

-278 KQAISYVKK
+278 RQAISYVKK

-329 YKDTND
+329 YKDSND
-335 LLKMYYDSI
+335 LLKMYYDNI
-344 VIDEDIDPAKAKKFA
+344 VIDEDIDPAKAKKFS
-359 DTIMGLGDRYTE
+359 DTIMGLGDRYTD
-371 TFAYEN
+371 TFTYEN
-377 RYIACKNGI
+377 RYIACENGI
-386 IDSLSNELLEFN
+386 IDSLNNELLEFN
-398 SKYKL
+398 HKYKL
-403 DCKFNGYYMKD
+403 DCKFNGSYMKN

-425 RFKSFLTDLLD
+425 RFKRFLNDLLD
-436 ESTIDTLQEAWGT
+436 ESTISTLQEAWGT

-577 LIPFNRRFGSKK
+577 LIPFNNRFGSKK
-589 DVLEGKADKEAIPG
+589 DVLEGKADKVAIPG
-603 IVEEIINNEMDIVFN
+603 VVEDIINNEMDIVFN
-618 WAYEGLQRLISNNWK
+618 WAYEGLQRLILNNWK

-681 YCMVERLKP
+681 YCTVERLKP

-704 HEKFKSC
+704 HDKFKSC
-711 GNMYFKDLDYYK
+711 GNMYFKDLDYIK
-723 KYTEAEDNDMP
+723 LIEIDDNEMP

>member
-1 MLEIFKIVKDR
+1 MLNIFNTVKDR
-12 KLFPIVPVFNGQN
+12 KLLPVVPIFNN
-25 RPSVSW
+25 ANFPSVPW
-31 KDDTYHID
+31 KSEINHID
-39 NIEKLEAQGEYFSYK
+39 TIEKLEQQGEYFDYK
-54 NKNGENKT
+54 NKNNEAKK
-62 GKITGAALITGAK
+62 GKITGASLLTGEK
-75 SNIMVLDLD
+75 SGVMVLDLD
-84 RNHGTDGKDGI
+84 RNHGTGEVDGVVN
-95 SEYKK
+95 YKK
-100 IIDSLNLTEE
+100 LVDSLNLSEE
-110 EIKKAFN
+110 DKEKAFN

-124 NGGLHLYFKYRE
+124 NGGLHLYFNWKE
-136 GLKNTS
+136 GLKSDS
-142 NGELAIDIRTDGG
+142 NNKLSIDLKTTGG
-155 IIITPGSLRRMKD
+155 LIVAPGSIRKMKD
-168 GTTKEYTV
+168 GTFKTYTV
-176 RKNEE
+176 YKDVE
-181 IQQMPEQLFNKLQN
+181 IQDMPEGLFNELLKYFGKVKPVAKN
-195 IFNSRNN
+195 
-202 KKESTGNKIKTIK
+202 TKIKTIK
-215 LSTNN
+215 SASNN
-220 YYSIKNEGERDNAL
+220 HYTVKNEGERDAAL

-243 YKFFKNEENL
+243 YKFFKNEKNL
-253 LQLAKMYNQC
+253 FELAKMYNQC

-278 KQAISYVKK
+278 RQAISYVKK

-329 YKDTND
+329 YKDSND
-335 LLKMYYDSI
+335 LLKMYYDNI
-344 VIDEDIDPAKAKKFA
+344 VIDEDIDPAKAKKFS
-359 DTIMGLGDRYTE
+359 DTIMGLGDRYTD
-371 TFAYEN
+371 TFTYEN
-377 RYIACKNGI
+377 RYIACENGI
-386 IDSLSNELLEFN
+386 IDSLNNELLEFN
-398 SKYKL
+398 PKYKL
-403 DCKFNGYYMKD
+403 DCKFNGSYMKN

-425 RFKSFLTDLLD
+425 RFKRFLNDLLD
-436 ESTIDTLQEAWGT
+436 ESTISTLQEAWGT

-577 LIPFNRRFGSKK
+577 LIPFNNRFGSKK
-589 DVLEGKADKEAIPG
+589 DVLEGKADKVAIPG
-603 IVEEIINNEMDIVFN
+603 VVEDIINNEMDIVFN

-681 YCMVERLKP
+681 YCTIERLKP

-704 HEKFKSC
+704 HDKFKSC
-711 GNMYFKDLDYYK
+711 GNMYFKDLDYIK
-723 KYTEAEDNDMP
+723 LIAIDDNEMP

>member
-1 MLEIFKIVKDR
+1 MLNIFNTVKDR
-12 KLFPIVPVFNGQN
+12 KLLPVVPIFNN
-25 RPSVSW
+25 ANFPSVPW
-31 KDDTYHID
+31 KSEINHID
-39 NIEKLEAQGEYFSYK
+39 TIEKLEQQGEYFDYK
-54 NKNGENKT
+54 NKNNEAKK
-62 GKITGAALITGAK
+62 GKITGASLLTGEK
-75 SNIMVLDLD
+75 SGVMVLDLD
-84 RNHGTDGKDGI
+84 RNHGTGEVDGVVN
-95 SEYKK
+95 YKK
-100 IIDSLNLTEE
+100 LVDSLNLSEE
-110 EIKKAFN
+110 DKEKAFN

-124 NGGLHLYFKYRE
+124 NGGLHLYFNWKE
-136 GLKNTS
+136 GLKSDSNNKLSIDLKTS
-142 NGELAIDIRTDGG
+142 GG
-155 IIITPGSLRRMKD
+155 LIVAPGSIRKMKD
-168 GTTKEYTV
+168 GTYKTYTV
-176 RKNEE
+176 YKDVE
-181 IQQMPEQLFNKLQN
+181 IQEMPDKLFNELLKYFGKVKPVAKN
-195 IFNSRNN
+195 
-202 KKESTGNKIKTIK
+202 TKIKTIK
-215 LSTNN
+215 SASNN
-220 YYSIKNEGERDNAL
+220 HYTVKNEGERDAAL

-243 YKFFKNEENL
+243 YKFFKNEKNL
-253 LQLAKMYNQC
+253 FELAKMYNQC

-278 KQAISYVKK
+278 RQAISYVKK

-329 YKDTND
+329 YKDSND
-335 LLKMYYDSI
+335 LLKMYYDNI
-344 VIDEDIDPAKAKKFA
+344 VIDEDIDPAKAKKFS
-359 DTIMGLGDRYTE
+359 DTIMGLGDRYTD
-371 TFAYEN
+371 TFTYEN
-377 RYIACKNGI
+377 RYIACENGI
-386 IDSLSNELLEFN
+386 IDSLNNELLEFN
-398 SKYKL
+398 PKYKL
-403 DCKFNGYYMKD
+403 DCKFNGSYMKN

-425 RFKSFLTDLLD
+425 RFKRFLNDLLD
-436 ESTIDTLQEAWGT
+436 ESTISTLQEAWGT

-577 LIPFNRRFGSKK
+577 LIPFNNRFGSKK
-589 DVLEGKADKEAIPG
+589 DVLEGKADKVAIPG
-603 IVEEIINNEMDIVFN
+603 VVEDIINNEMDIVFN
-618 WAYEGLQRLISNNWK
+618 WAYEGLQRLILNNWK

-681 YCMVERLKP
+681 YCTIERLKP

-704 HEKFKSC
+704 HEKLKSC
-711 GNMYFKDLDYYK
+711 GNMYFKDLDYIK
-723 KYTEAEDNDMP
+723 LIEIDDNEMP

>member
-1 MLEIFKIVKDR
+1 MLNIFNTVKDR
-12 KLFPIVPVFNGQN
+12 KLLPVVPIFNN
-25 RPSVSW
+25 ANFPSVPW
-31 KDDTYHID
+31 KSEINHID
-39 NIEKLEAQGEYFSYK
+39 TIEKLEQQGEYFDYK
-54 NKNGENKT
+54 NKNNEAKK
-62 GKITGAALITGAK
+62 GKITGASLLTGEK
-75 SNIMVLDLD
+75 SGVMVLDLD
-84 RNHGTDGKDGI
+84 RNHGTGEVDGVVN
-95 SEYKK
+95 YKK
-100 IIDSLNLTEE
+100 LVDSLNLSEE
-110 EIKKAFN
+110 DKEKAFN

-124 NGGLHLYFKYRE
+124 NGGLHLYFNWKE
-136 GLKNTS
+136 GLKSDS
-142 NGELAIDIRTDGG
+142 NNKLSIDLKTTGG
-155 IIITPGSLRRMKD
+155 LIVAPGSIRKMKD
-168 GTTKEYTV
+168 GTFKTYTV
-176 RKNEE
+176 YKDVE
-181 IQQMPEQLFNKLQN
+181 IQDMPEGLFNELLKYFGKVKPVAKN
-195 IFNSRNN
+195 
-202 KKESTGNKIKTIK
+202 TKIKTIK
-215 LSTNN
+215 SASNN
-220 YYSIKNEGERDNAL
+220 HYTVKNEGERDAAL

-243 YKFFKNEENL
+243 YKFFKNEKNL
-253 LQLAKMYNQC
+253 FELAKMYNQC

-278 KQAISYVKK
+278 RQAISYVKK

-329 YKDTND
+329 YKDSND
-335 LLKMYYDSI
+335 LLKMYYDNI
-344 VIDEDIDPAKAKKFA
+344 VIDEDIDPAKAKKFS
-359 DTIMGLGDRYTE
+359 DTIMGLGDRYTD
-371 TFAYEN
+371 TFTYEN
-377 RYIACKNGI
+377 RYIACENGI
-386 IDSLSNELLEFN
+386 IDSLNNELLEFN
-398 SKYKL
+398 HKYKL
-403 DCKFNGYYMKD
+403 DCKFNGSYMKN

-425 RFKSFLTDLLD
+425 RFKRFLNDLLD
-436 ESTIDTLQEAWGT
+436 ESTISTLQEAWGT

-577 LIPFNRRFGSKK
+577 LIPFNNRFGSKK
-589 DVLEGKADKEAIPG
+589 DVLEGKADKVAIPG
-603 IVEEIINNEMDIVFN
+603 VVEDIINNEMDIVFN
-618 WAYEGLQRLISNNWK
+618 WAYEGLQRLILNNWK

-681 YCMVERLKP
+681 YCTIERLKP

-704 HEKFKSC
+704 HEKLKSC
-711 GNMYFKDLDYYK
+711 GNMYFKDLDYIK
-723 KYTEAEDNDMP
+723 LIEIDDNEMP

>member
-1 MLEIFKIVKDR
+1 
-12 KLFPIVPVFNGQN
+12 
-25 RPSVSW
+25 
-31 KDDTYHID
+31 
-39 NIEKLEAQGEYFSYK
+39 
-54 NKNGENKT
+54 
-62 GKITGAALITGAK
+62 
-75 SNIMVLDLD
+75 
-84 RNHGTDGKDGI
+84 
-95 SEYKK
+95 
-100 IIDSLNLTEE
+100 
-110 EIKKAFN
+110 
-117 TFTVKTP
+117 
-124 NGGLHLYFKYRE
+124 
-136 GLKNTS
+136 
-142 NGELAIDIRTDGG
+142 
-155 IIITPGSLRRMKD
+155 
-168 GTTKEYTV
+168 
-176 RKNEE
+176 
-181 IQQMPEQLFNKLQN
+181 
-195 IFNSRNN
+195 
-202 KKESTGNKIKTIK
+202 
-215 LSTNN
+215 
-220 YYSIKNEGERDNAL
+220 
-234 FKYLCSMID
+234 MID
-243 YKFFKNEENL
+243 YKFFKNEKNL
-253 LQLAKMYNQC
+253 FELAKMYNQC

-278 KQAISYVKK
+278 RQAISYVKK

-329 YKDTND
+329 YKDSND
-335 LLKMYYDSI
+335 LLKMYYDNI
-344 VIDEDIDPAKAKKFA
+344 VIDEDIDPAKAKKFS
-359 DTIMGLGDRYTE
+359 DTIMGLGDRYTD
-371 TFAYEN
+371 TFTYEN
-377 RYIACKNGI
+377 RYIACENGI
-386 IDSLSNELLEFN
+386 IDSLNNELLEFN
-398 SKYKL
+398 PKYKL
-403 DCKFNGYYMKD
+403 DCKFNGSYMKN

-425 RFKSFLTDLLD
+425 HFKKFLNDLLD
-436 ESTIDTLQEAWGT
+436 KSTISTLQEAWGT

-577 LIPFNRRFGSKK
+577 LIPFNNRFGSKK
-589 DVLEGKADKEAIPG
+589 DVLEGKADKVAIPG
-603 IVEEIINNEMDIVFN
+603 VVEDIINNEMDIVFN
-618 WAYEGLQRLISNNWK
+618 WAYEGLQRLILNNWK

-681 YCMVERLKP
+681 YCTIERLKP

-704 HEKFKSC
+704 HDKFKSC
-711 GNMYFKDLDYYK
+711 GNMYFKDLDYIK
-723 KYTEAEDNDMP
+723 LIEIDDNEMP

>member
-1 MLEIFKIVKDR
+1 MLNIFNTVKDR
-12 KLFPIVPVFNGQN
+12 KLLPVVPIFNN
-25 RPSVSW
+25 ANFPSVPW
-31 KDDTYHID
+31 KSEINHID
-39 NIEKLEAQGEYFSYK
+39 TIEKLEQQGEYFDYK
-54 NKNGENKT
+54 NKNNEAKK
-62 GKITGAALITGAK
+62 GKITGASLLTGEK
-75 SNIMVLDLD
+75 SGVMVLDLD
-84 RNHGTDGKDGI
+84 RNHGTGEVDGVVN
-95 SEYKK
+95 YKK
-100 IIDSLNLTEE
+100 LVDSLNLSEE
-110 EIKKAFN
+110 DKEKAFN

-124 NGGLHLYFKYRE
+124 NGGLHLYFNWKE
-136 GLKNTS
+136 GLKSDS
-142 NGELAIDIRTDGG
+142 NNKLSIDLKTTGG
-155 IIITPGSLRRMKD
+155 LIVAPGSIRKMKD
-168 GTTKEYTV
+168 GTFKTYTV
-176 RKNEE
+176 YKDVE
-181 IQQMPEQLFNKLQN
+181 IQDMPEGLFNELLKYFGKVKPVAKN
-195 IFNSRNN
+195 
-202 KKESTGNKIKTIK
+202 TKIKTIK
-215 LSTNN
+215 SASNN
-220 YYSIKNEGERDNAL
+220 HYTVKNEGERDAAL

-243 YKFFKNEENL
+243 YKFFKNEKNL
-253 LQLAKMYNQC
+253 FELAKMYNQC

-278 KQAISYVKK
+278 RQAISYVKK

-329 YKDTND
+329 YKDSND
-335 LLKMYYDSI
+335 LLKMYYDNI
-344 VIDEDIDPAKAKKFA
+344 VIDEDIDPAKAKKFS
-359 DTIMGLGDRYTE
+359 DTIMGLGDRYTD
-371 TFAYEN
+371 TFTYEN
-377 RYIACKNGI
+377 RYIACENGI
-386 IDSLSNELLEFN
+386 IDSLNNELLEFN
-398 SKYKL
+398 PKYKL
-403 DCKFNGYYMKD
+403 DCKFNGSYMKN

-425 RFKSFLTDLLD
+425 HFKKFLNDLLD
-436 ESTIDTLQEAWGT
+436 KSTISTLQEAWGT

-577 LIPFNRRFGSKK
+577 LIPFNNRFGSKK
-589 DVLEGKADKEAIPG
+589 DVLEGKADKVAIPG
-603 IVEEIINNEMDIVFN
+603 VVEDIINNEMDIVFN
-618 WAYEGLQRLISNNWK
+618 WAYEGLQRLILNNWK

-681 YCMVERLKP
+681 YCTIERLKP

-704 HEKFKSC
+704 HDKFKSC
-711 GNMYFKDLDYYK
+711 GNMYFKDLDYIK
-723 KYTEAEDNDMP
+723 LIEIDDNEMP